1 MLTLIVSRSSPPN
14 SLTLW
19 VGLSTPS
26 LKAIKIITHR
36 PIFQVI
42 VDSVARIRAYYVTE
56 VRAQCF

>member
-1 MLTLIVSRSSPPN
+1 MLTLIVSRSSPPP
-14 SLTLW
+14 LTLW

-42 VDSVARIRAYYVTE
+42 VDSVARIRVYYVTE